1 MTPDALDI
9 TVGVILFLS
18 MLIAY
23 FRGIIREVF
32 TIVALVAAL
41 GAAYVAGPLMIPPFE
56 KWLNVDKDS
65 QKVADQQAADAVSK
79 AAAGG
84 SADANVVKAKLI
96 GGIIAHEHMA
106 QICAYGAVFLFIYF
120 VMSLIG
126 FFLTRAV
133 AEAGL
138 GIVDKLLGAG
148 FGLARGFVVV
158 FLMYLPI
165 WYYYQGNKEPMPDWA
180 KNSVSVPVL
189 EKAVV
194 FADDHLGMTKIIQ
207 KRGDEIAK
215 KLQKRAAELEDKE
228 KSAGDKDKSAGS
240 DANTQNTGAPAP
252 AGDSGSRD
260 PAASDQKELED
271 ELKQEEKKGPPQ

>member
-18 MLIAY
+18 MIIAY

-32 TIVALVAAL
+32 TIVALVAAM
-41 GAAYVAGPLMIPPFE
+41 GAAYVGGPLMVPSFE
-56 KWLNVDKDS
+56 KWMNVDKDS
-65 QKVADQQAADAVSK
+65 QKIADQQAAEAVSK
-79 AAAGG
+79 AAGG
-84 SADANVVKAKLI
+84 NGAADAGVVKGKLVL
-96 GGIIAHEHMA
+96 GVLAHEHAA
-106 QICAYGAVFLFIYF
+106 QICAYASVFLFIYF

-138 GIVDKLLGAG
+138 GIVDRLLGAG

-158 FLMYLPI
+158 FLLYLPV
-165 WYYYQGNKEPMPDWA
+165 WYYYQGTKEPMPDWA

-189 EKAVV
+189 EKAVN
-194 FADDHLGMTKIIQ
+194 FADDHLGMTKLIQ

-215 KLQKRAAELEDKE
+215 KLQKRASEMEDKE
-228 KSAGDKDKSAGS
+228 AKEKVESHDNSAPPPS
-240 DANTQNTGAPAP
+240 DNSGAQKEQ
-252 AGDSGSRD
+252 
-260 PAASDQKELED
+260 DQKELED
-271 ELKQEEKKGPPQ
+271 ELKQEDKKDPPQ

>member
-9 TVGVILFLS
+9 TVGIILLLS

-32 TIVALVAAL
+32 TIVALVSAM
-41 GAAYVAGPLMIPPFE
+41 GASYIGGPLMIPPFE
-56 KWLNVDKDS
+56 KWLHVDSDASKI
-65 QKVADQQAADAVSK
+65 ADQQAAAAVSK
-79 AAAGG
+79 AAAAQGT
-84 SADANVVKAKLI
+84 DAQLAKGQLAL
-96 GGIIAHEHMA
+96 GIIAHEHLA
-106 QICAYGAVFLFIYF
+106 QICAYASVFFFIYF

-126 FFLTRAV
+126 FFLNRAV

-138 GIVDKLLGAG
+138 GIIDRLLGAG
-148 FGLARGFVVV
+148 FGLARGFIVV
-158 FLMYLPI
+158 FLLYLPV

-189 EKAVV
+189 DKAVE
-194 FADDHLGMTKIIQ
+194 FADDHLGMTQMIQ

-215 KLQKRAAELEDKE
+215 KLQNRAQKMEAKGKAALQETNTQ
-228 KSAGDKDKSAGS
+228 
-240 DANTQNTGAPAP
+240 DANAQNSSGPDM
-252 AGDSGSRD
+252 AGQRS
-260 PAASDQKELED
+260 SDQKELED